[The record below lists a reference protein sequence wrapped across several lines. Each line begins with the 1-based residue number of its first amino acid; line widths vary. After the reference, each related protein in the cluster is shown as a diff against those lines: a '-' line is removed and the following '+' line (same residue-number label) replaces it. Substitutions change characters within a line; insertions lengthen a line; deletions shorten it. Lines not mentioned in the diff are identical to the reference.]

1 MRRINLRGK
10 NDKLSQD
17 VHENE
22 SKVQNINAKVSAA
35 YEELKQKSK
44 DLCLLES
51 KLLELKTAQRNKTKK
66 VEKVE
71 KLAERRNFLN

>member
-1 MRRINLRGK
+1 MK

-17 VHENE
+17 AHENK

-51 KLLELKTAQRNKTKK
+51 KLLELKAAQRNKTKK

-71 KLAERRNFLN
+71 KLAERRKFLN